1 MYETKHASVRRR
13 NQLKQWKVLLC
24 NRYRLLLLIVSIFSC
39 WIAVGLAI
47 QARNNWR
54 ISRFQSL
61 KSGMSRSE
69 LIKIV
74 GEPQRKE
81 VLTGAALSVPTINN
95 DGEYVEYFY
104 FVDFASTGGI
114 GISGIFLDKSEERIE
129 FIKLRT
135 ELIDDSRIGR
145 AILAL
150 LACAIIALPIWI
162 LLTKYCG
169 RRDEPNEAGKED
181 IPK

>member
-1 MYETKHASVRRR
+1 M
-13 NQLKQWKVLLC
+13 KQWKVVLC
-24 NRYRLLLLIVSIFSC
+24 GRYRLLFLIVLISSF
-39 WIAVGLAI
+39 WIVAGLAI

-61 KSGMSRSE
+61 KIGMSRSE

-74 GEPQRKE
+74 GEPQHKE
-81 VLTGAALSVPTINN
+81 VITGASRFFPIINK
-95 DGEYVEYFY
+95 DDLEYVEYFY

-135 ELIDDSRIGR
+135 ELTDDSRIGR
-145 AILAL
+145 VILAL
-150 LACAIIALPIWI
+150 LACAMMALPVWI

-169 RRDEPNEAGKED
+169 RGDKPNEAEKKD
-181 IPK
+181 IPKNG